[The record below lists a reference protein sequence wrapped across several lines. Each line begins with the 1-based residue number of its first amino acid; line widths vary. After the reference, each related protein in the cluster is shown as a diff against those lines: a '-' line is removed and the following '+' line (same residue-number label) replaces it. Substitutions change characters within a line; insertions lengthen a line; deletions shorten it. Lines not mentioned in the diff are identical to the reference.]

1 VFFLFN
7 KWITASLGSGWLD
20 KAVGSLQIVFA
31 IFNTYMLLWGTR
43 MNGDVFTAFLLMKI
57 TEIVLFIGFVVA
69 GGGKFILML
78 RNSAGSEISR
88 IDWLIVTIKV
98 VLVVFDSAIHLLCTP
113 RPSTA
118 DPPWPLLPLALSLP
132 T

>member
-78 RNSAGSEISR
+78 RLYWPSEKNPSILDGTWT
-88 IDWLIVTIKV
+88 IPPAKIVK
-98 VLVVFDSAIHLLCTP
+98 
-113 RPSTA
+113 
-118 DPPWPLLPLALSLP
+118 
-132 T
+132 